1 MALGTWKEDPV
12 ENRKLQNAWVTKYLE
27 AQSGTYLTPSGEIG
41 DKSTG
46 ILVTEKKKWE
56 YRQGTVK
63 SAQIIKEAGGV
74 PSVELPGSVAIDPD
88 TGKPLKETDYTSKT
102 KNTTTGITGSILNNQ
117 QAPIRT
123 RGGLLR
129 YPLESLTDSTDYLQ
143 IDIVEYSPIGK
154 QNEERHGA
162 STLVSLPGNR
172 RNTINR
178 NKLPKGVST
187 KSLVN
192 KGTVLLQIPANIQDG
207 NSISAGDSKMNSI
220 VGAALGGTESLMT
233 QVGDA
238 LSAKPGEGETR
249 LGNAGKKATEIINAS
264 IGDSGL
270 SGNIRSLITKKLAAS
285 AVNALGGNV
294 TVNQMLARQDG
305 QIFNPNMELL
315 FNGPTLRNFR
325 FSFKMTPRG
334 KDEAEQIKLIMRTF
348 KMNMAPKVTTGGPN
362 LFLKTPSVF
371 ELRYK
376 SGRRDHPFL
385 HKFKQCFLTDIS
397 INYTGEGV
405 YATYENKEP
414 ISMIMDLTFKE
425 LEPIYDIDYFDKYG
439 FDADNTVGY

>member
-1 MALGTWKEDPV
+1 MSGRVRAKKKSDAQRK
-12 ENRKLQNAWVTKYLE
+12 ENRR
-27 AQSGTYLTPSGEIG
+27 
-41 DKSTG
+41 
-46 ILVTEKKKWE
+46 ILNIQKEQE
-56 YRQGTVK
+56 RLL
-63 SAQIIKEAGGV
+63 KEAGLDNKNNV
-74 PSVELPGSVAIDPD
+74 IEETSFTQFRNEQRAINENINDPVWVNANKELVEKHEKLYGESPEKKQD
-88 TGKPLKETDYTSKT
+88 TNKKY
-102 KNTTTGITGSILNNQ
+102 NTGSLLQNK

-123 RGGLLR
+123 RGGVLR
-129 YPLESLTDSTDYLQ
+129 YPLEAMTDSTDYLQ
-143 IDIVEYSPIGK
+143 IDIVEYSAIGE
-154 QNEERHGA
+154 QNKARSGVD
-162 STLVSLPGNR
+162 TLVSLPGNR

-178 NKLPKGVST
+178 TRLPKGVST

-207 NSISAGDSKMNSI
+207 NSINAGDSKMNSI
-220 VGAALGGTESLMT
+220 VGAALGASTTLMT
-233 QVGDA
+233 DVGNAIGKGTDFGA
-238 LSAKPGEGETR
+238 GEGKR
-249 LGNAGKKATEIINAS
+249 LQNAGIAAKNA
-264 IGDSGL
+264 IEGGLGDSGV
-270 SGNIRSLITKKLAAS
+270 GNTENIRSLITKKLAAS

-305 QIFNPNMELL
+305 TIFNPNMELL

-348 KMNMAPKVTTGGPN
+348 KMNMAPKVTSGGPN
-362 LFLKTPSVF
+362 LFLKTPNVF

-376 SGRRDHPFL
+376 SGRKDHPFL

-397 INYTGEGV
+397 VNYTAEGV

-439 FDADNTVGY
+439 YDADNTVGY